1 MGILIRSYMIFV
13 SVVKSGLD
21 ENIFFNTI
29 NLNSGFTDN
38 IDFIS
43 TKG

>member
-1 MGILIRSYMIFV
+1 MIFV
-13 SVVKSGLD
+13 SVVKSGLG

-29 NLNSGFTDN
+29 NLNSGFTDSL
-38 IDFIS
+38 DFTS